1 MNNEYDIVH
10 SMKNFHEKAVPSAVF
25 LDKQETLA
33 LTSTLICNTKW
44 SDVADQRRI
53 QNTVEHLR

>member
-10 SMKNFHEKAVPSAVF
+10 SMKNFNEKAVPSTVF

-33 LTSTLICNTKW
+33 LTSTLICNTEW
-44 SDVADQRRI
+44 YDIAD
-53 QNTVEHLR
+53 